1 MKSGLFVSCGV
12 AAWPGACLCKHLLP
26 QPALQPYVPV
36 CACLQPLR
44 HGSAI
49 RPVPPHDTARF
60 AGPDRP
66 FRRSGQAVSQRSMSR
81 GWLHPGRCRLFSASG
96 SPAVVVRCGPQ
107 GPSRRTLPAGAELS
121 RLLAARP
128 GRRPAGVP
136 PAQPMRTK
144 LPFFVRLSRG
154 RQCFFSIFVALNVPD
169 SGACPQCSGGAEAE
183 QKQENAIHNLT

>member
-1 MKSGLFVSCGV
+1 MCQS
-12 AAWPGACLCKHLLP
+12 A
-26 QPALQPYVPV
+26 PV
-36 CACLQPLR
+36 CSRCAMAPPYGPFR
-44 HGSAI
+44 RTI

-66 FRRSGQAVSQRSMSR
+66 FRRSGQAVPQRSMAR
-81 GWLHPGRCRLFSASG
+81 GWLHPGRCRLFSVSG

-107 GPSRRTLPAGAELS
+107 GPSRRTLPAGAGLS

-128 GRRPAGVP
+128 GRRPAWAL

-154 RQCFFSIFVALNVPD
+154 RQCFFCIFVALNVSD
-169 SGACPQCSGGAEAE
+169 SGACPQCSGGAVAE